1 VSVNDVLRRHQGEE
15 LDRAVSAVDDQLEA
29 TAALL
34 DGDVAE
40 VLAHEARELDLLVL
54 GSRGYGPVRAV
65 LLGSVSSAVVRSI
78 ERPVVIVPRGVET
91 EPPDATRS

>member
-1 VSVNDVLRRHQGEE
+1 MNDVLRRQQREE
-15 LDRAVSAVDDQLEA
+15 LERVGSALGDHLEA

-34 DGDVAE
+34 DGDVAA
-40 VLAHEARELDLLVL
+40 VLGHEARQLDLLVL

-65 LLGSVSSAVVRSI
+65 LLGTVSSAVVRSI